1 MGYYQDRPRT
11 KLERI
16 RDALEDIEANGLG
29 MATAG
34 TSSGGSTTLDKTWQE
49 LYDLFSSGIGV
60 VVSVD
65 TGAEVPDVAS
75 VVSIYISG
83 NDYCLKDA
91 NGNVFVTNSAD
102 GNPVFSGT

>member
-65 TGAEVPDVAS
+65 NGADVPDITA

-83 NDYCLKDA
+83 DDYCLKDA
-91 NGNVFVTNSAD
+91 NGNVYVAESAD
-102 GNPVFSGT
+102 DNPVYSGT